1 MEQEKL
7 DRINAL
13 GRLSRQRPLTEE
25 EREEQAALRAAYL
38 AEFRAGLRG
47 TLEHTYVERLDGSR
61 TPLSDHKTQH
71 G

>member
-7 DRINAL
+7 DRINEL
-13 GRLSRQRPLTEE
+13 GRLSRQRPLTEA
-25 EREEQAALRAAYL
+25 EREEQAVLRAAYL
-38 AEFRAGLRG
+38 AEFRAGLHG
-47 TLEHTYVERLDGSR
+47 TLEHTYVERPDGSR